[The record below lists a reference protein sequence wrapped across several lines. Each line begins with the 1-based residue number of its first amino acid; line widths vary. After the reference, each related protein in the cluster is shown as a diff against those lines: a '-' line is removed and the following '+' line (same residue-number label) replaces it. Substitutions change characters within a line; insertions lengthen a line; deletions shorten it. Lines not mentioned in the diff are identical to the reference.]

1 MDLPQYNYQS
11 DREYLEKKTKKA
23 KIIKNIRR
31 AKISLITIY
40 G

>member
-1 MDLPQYNYQS
+1 MDLPQYNYQVT
-11 DREYLEKKTKKA
+11 RIFGEKKTKKA
-23 KIIKNIRR
+23 KIIKNIKR